1 MCFLNVNEIYI
12 FNRRKF
18 SIEIDL
24 NRTPMANQQ
33 NQKKIIFWGGFKKKK
48 GGSKKTKL
56 KYESGVMRN

>member
-24 NRTPMANQQ
+24 NRTPMTNQQ
-33 NQKKIIFWGGFKKKK
+33 NQKKIIFWGGF
-48 GGSKKTKL
+48 
-56 KYESGVMRN
+56 

>member
-24 NRTPMANQQ
+24 NRTPTTNQQ
-33 NQKKIIFWGGFKKKK
+33 NQKKIIFGGWIFKKKK
-48 GGSKKTKL
+48 VQAKKL
-56 KYESGVMRN
+56 N